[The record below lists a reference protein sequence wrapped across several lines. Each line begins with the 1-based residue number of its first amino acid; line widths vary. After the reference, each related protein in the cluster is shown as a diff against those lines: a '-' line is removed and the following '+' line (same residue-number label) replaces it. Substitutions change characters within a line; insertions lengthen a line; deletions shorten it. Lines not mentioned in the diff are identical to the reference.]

1 MKKLLEIVIL
11 GLLLSFNANADD
23 TRDNQIEEISIGD
36 SLLKYYSEK
45 DIKKSIALT
54 VDLY

>member
-1 MKKLLEIVIL
+1 MALV
-11 GLLLSFNANADD
+11 LSFNANADD
-23 TRDNQIEEISIGD
+23 IRDFQIEEISIGD

>member
-1 MKKLLEIVIL
+1 MIL

>member
-1 MKKLLEIVIL
+1 MKKLLGIVIL